1 MIPLPPDIPMR
12 SASDRLAGTCQ
23 LELLD
28 DRLDIGRVRRILTAK
43 PVPGWTYIA
52 ETSKPSVKRVLERRG
67 FREANRRGDKS
78 VYCLK
83 AR

>member
-1 MIPLPPDIPMR
+1 MR
-12 SASDRLAGTCQ
+12 SAVDRMAGTCQ

-43 PVPGWTYIA
+43 PVPGWTYIV
-52 ETSKPSVKRVLERRG
+52 ETGKPSIKRVLERRN
-67 FREANRRGDKS
+67 FREATRHGDKS
-78 VYCLK
+78 VYYLK